1 MNNDGMMIVQLA
13 VLALMASLLL
23 VVWGDL
29 GGFSFVKRLPTG
41 VKFAVGMLAMF
52 GMVGAVA
59 APNYLN
65 ADRRASTANEL
76 DLNWP
81 LVSLGDGKEVNLSSF
96 KGKVLF
102 VNLWATWCPPCVA
115 EMPSIE
121 RLYQDFAGRD
131 DVAFLLIS
139 FDRSPEPAKRFVASK
154 AMKAPVY
161 FPKSQPPSSFK
172 TDGIPVTIIVRKD
185 GTQELRHDAYKDWS
199 TSAGLLN
206 DLAKQSAAERTTG
219 QTSAK
224 ETKR

>member
-1 MNNDGMMIVQLA
+1 MNSDGLMFVQLA
-13 VLALMASLLL
+13 VLALMATVLL

-29 GGFSFVKRLPTG
+29 GGFSFVKRLPSG
-41 VKFAVGMLAMF
+41 VKFAIGLLAMF

-65 ADRRASTANEL
+65 ADRRQSKGQEIDL
-76 DLNWP
+76 DWP
-81 LVSLGDGKEVNLSSF
+81 LVSLADGKEVNLSSF

-131 DVAFLLIS
+131 DVAFLLVS
-139 FDRSPEPAKRFVASK
+139 LDRSPEPAKRFVASK
-154 AMKAPVY
+154 GMKAPVY
-161 FPKSQPPSSFK
+161 YPKSQPPRSFQA
-172 TDGIPVTIIVRKD
+172 DGIPVTIIVRKD

-199 TSAGLLN
+199 ASAGLLN
-206 DLAKQSAAERTTG
+206 ELAKQGAAETTTG
-219 QTSAK
+219 PTPAK